1 MTDKPIDVPAPVT
14 VRDAVAA
21 IERLP
26 EPAHR
31 EPQDLLALAV
41 QRGADVATL
50 ERLMVV
56 RTQLK
61 AEAAKEAF
69 FVALAA
75 FQAECPVIAK
85 RQAVSIPGGANYRY
99 APLEY
104 IVRKVQPLLDKHGFS
119 HQSDSEI
126 AEGWVTAIVTVT
138 HRLGHSE
145 TKRFKV
151 PSETKA
157 GMSPQQKYGA
167 AMTFA
172 TRYAFCAALG
182 IRTGDQDT
190 DCAPA
195 PDGPDAIAE
204 LRKELW
210 ELLKAHRGTENN
222 WNQAR
227 QWLVDEALIDPDT
240 QIKSL
245 DCAGLRSVIAKARQK
260 V

>member
-1 MTDKPIDVPAPVT
+1 MNELQRIDNELPAQ
-14 VRDAVAA
+14 RQ
-21 IERLP
+21 
-26 EPAHR
+26 

-41 QRGADVATL
+41 QKGADVATL

-61 AEAAKEAF
+61 AEAAKEAYF
-69 FVALAA
+69 AALAA

-85 RQAVSIPGGANYRY
+85 KNAVAIPGGANYKY

-104 IVRKVQPLLDKHGFS
+104 IVRKVQPLLEKHGFS
-119 HQSDSEI
+119 HQEDSEI
-126 AEGWVTAIVTVT
+126 TEGWVTAVVTVT
-138 HRLGHSE
+138 HRAGHAE

-182 IRTGDQDT
+182 IRTGEQDT

-195 PDGPDAIAE
+195 TDGPDAIAT
-204 LRKELW
+204 LKAELW
-210 ELLKAHRGTENN
+210 ALLKPKRGPENN
-222 WNQAR
+222 WRQAQ
-227 QWLVDEALIDPDT
+227 QWLIDECCMDPD
-240 QIKSL
+240 QSIRGL
-245 DCAGLRSVIAKARQK
+245 DAAGFRSVIAKARNK
-260 V
+260 LGA